1 MKEFQQT
8 LSQSFQFSGI
18 GLHSG
23 LSARVIVEPAK
34 VNFGF
39 RFQRTDLADTR
50 PIRANI
56 ANVYNTDR
64 STNLASK
71 EVKVHTVEHLLAAL
85 TGCGIDNALIK
96 IDNLEV
102 PILDGSAA
110 EIVALIEAAGIEKQ
124 DAERVYFPLDKTIH
138 FYDAENDVDIMA
150 VPFDE
155 YCFQT
160 QIGFSNSTVLHSQYA
175 NLSKMSDFASE
186 IAPARTFCF
195 LEEIEQLLANDLIKG
210 GTLDSAIVYADKKLD
225 EKVSEKLSAVFGVEK
240 IAVEG
245 GTLNNTTL
253 RFGNEAARHKLLDL
267 VGDLSLL
274 GMRLKAKIIATKPGH
289 QSNIAFAKKIEEYVD
304 ANKHLLKHPVFDLQG
319 TPILDINA
327 IKEILPHAYPFL
339 LVDKIIEMTDDAIT
353 GVKMVTYN
361 EPFFPGHFPAEPIM
375 PGVLQLEALA
385 QAGGILAINMVDNP
399 KDCLTYLLKMDN
411 VKFRNKVGP
420 GDALVLRLELMQPIR
435 RGLCVMRGV
444 AYVGNKIATEAAIT
458 AQIVKKQS

>member
-23 LSARVIVEPAK
+23 LSATVVVEPAK
-34 VNFGF
+34 SNFGF
-39 RFQRTDLADTR
+39 RFQRTDLTDTK

-56 ANVYNTDR
+56 SNVYNTER
-64 STNLASK
+64 STNLALG
-71 EVKVHTVEHLLAAL
+71 EAKVHTVEHLLAAL
-85 TGCGIDNALIK
+85 VGCGIDNALIK
-96 IDNLEV
+96 VDNLEV
-102 PILDGSAA
+102 PILDGSAV
-110 EIVALIEAAGIEKQ
+110 EITKLILAAGIEKL
-124 DAERVYFPLDKTIH
+124 DTERVYFPLDKTIR

-150 VPFDE
+150 VPFEE

-160 QIGFSNSTVLHSQYA
+160 QIGYADSTVLHSQYA
-175 NLSKMSDFASE
+175 SLSTMEDFITE

-195 LEEIEQLLANDLIKG
+195 LHEIEQLLENDLIKG
-210 GTLDSAIVYADKKLD
+210 GTLGSAVVYADKELA
-225 EKVSEKLSAVFGVEK
+225 EEVGIKLSAVFGVENL
-240 IAVEG
+240 AVEG
-245 GTLNNTTL
+245 GTLNNTAL

-267 VGDLSLL
+267 IGDLSLL

-289 QSNIAFAKKIEEYVD
+289 QSNIAFAKKVEEYIET
-304 ANKHLLKHPVFDLQG
+304 NKHLLKQPVFNIQA
-319 TPILDINA
+319 TPVFDINA
-327 IKEILPHAYPFL
+327 IKNMLPHAYPFL
-339 LVDKIIEMTDDAIT
+339 LVDKIIEMSDDSIT

-361 EPFFPGHFPAEPIM
+361 EPFFPGHFPIEPIM

-385 QAGGILAINMVDNP
+385 QAGGILAINMVDDP

-444 AYVGNKIATEAAIT
+444 AYVGNKIATEAEIT
-458 AQIVKKQS
+458 AQIVKK

>member
-8 LSQSFQFSGI
+8 LSQSFQFLGI

-23 LSARVIVEPAK
+23 LSATVVVEPAK
-34 VNFGF
+34 NNFGF
-39 RFQRTDLADTR
+39 RFQRTDLAETK

-56 ANVYNTDR
+56 SNVYNTER
-64 STNLASK
+64 STNLAAG

-85 TGCGIDNALIK
+85 IGCGIDNALIK
-96 IDNLEV
+96 IDNLEI
-102 PILDGSAA
+102 PILDGSAV
-110 EIVALIEAAGIEKQ
+110 EITKLILAAGIEEQ
-124 DAERVYFPLDKTIH
+124 DIERVYFPLDKTIR

-150 VPFDE
+150 IPFDE

-160 QIGFSNSTVLHSQYA
+160 QIGYPNSTALHSQYA
-175 NLSKMSDFASE
+175 SLSTMKDFITE

-195 LEEIEQLLANDLIKG
+195 LHEIEQLLENDLIKG
-210 GTLDSAIVYADKKLD
+210 GTLGSAVVYADKELA
-225 EKVSEKLSAVFGVEK
+225 EEVGIKLSAVFGVENL
-240 IAVEG
+240 AVEG
-245 GTLNNTTL
+245 GTLNNTAL

-267 VGDLSLL
+267 IGDLSLL
-274 GMRLKAKIIATKPGH
+274 GMRLKAKIIANKPGH
-289 QSNIAFAKKIEEYVD
+289 QSNIAFAKKVEEYIET
-304 ANKHLLKHPVFDLQG
+304 NKHLLKQPVFDIQA
-319 TPILDINA
+319 TPVFDINA
-327 IKEILPHAYPFL
+327 IKNMLPHAYPFL
-339 LVDKIIEMTDDAIT
+339 LVDKIIEMSDDSIT

-361 EPFFPGHFPAEPIM
+361 EPFFPGHFPIEPIM

-385 QAGGILAINMVDNP
+385 QAGGILAINMVDDP

-444 AYVGNKIATEAAIT
+444 AYVGNKIATEAEIT
-458 AQIVKKQS
+458 AQIVKK